1 MCGIV
6 GYIGPK
12 QAQDFLLQGLATLEY
27 RGYDSAGLVYIQ
39 DGKPKLFKT
48 IGRVETL
55 RTLVDA
61 ETSTH
66 SPLELVSSESG
77 STEQAVHK
85 YGEASTGLTMAKI
98 TKKTAAPLAAPVG
111 RLAGEGCVVG
121 IGHTRWAT
129 HGAPLERNAHPHTDN
144 AKQFFVVHN
153 GIIENYQDI
162 KSVLQKQGVTFH
174 SDTDT
179 EVIPQL
185 MAHEYA
191 RLKDVQKAFLSAVKQ
206 LRGAYSIVMVTP
218 LIPQTIFAA
227 RLSSPLVIGIGK
239 KENFIASDPT
249 PIMEHTKKVIFL
261 NDYEAAIINAK
272 DVQIISIK
280 DGTQEHRTPQEL
292 DYDPEGASLGNFP
305 DFMTKEIHEAP
316 QTVRAALLG
325 RLRADKNIIKLG
337 GLDLV
342 AEQLRYIDRIIIVA
356 CGTSYYAS
364 LVGEYLIEEIAG
376 IPVEIQQASEFK
388 YRQEPLSRSTAV
400 IAVSQS
406 GETADTLAALQKV
419 AGYGVLRLGVVNAVG
434 SSIARTTDAGVYCH
448 AGSEQSVASTKAFLA
463 QVTVLT
469 LIALYLS
476 NGSSPL
482 YKQIIAELDSLPQK
496 IEQVLKLEPA
506 IKKLA
511 KKYSHHRDFLYIGR
525 RYMFPLALEG
535 ALKLK
540 ELSYIHAEG
549 FAGGEMKHGPL
560 AMIDKDF
567 PTMAL
572 ALNGELYEK
581 TVSNMQEIKA
591 RSGPLIAI
599 CNDSKKLADIA
610 DDCIQIPKTIEQL
623 QPLLAAPVL
632 HLFAYHVAKEL
643 GKNIDKPRNL
653 AKSVTVE

>member
-1 MCGIV
+1 M
-6 GYIGPK
+6 K
-12 QAQDFLLQGLATLEY
+12 
-27 RGYDSAGLVYIQ
+27 
-39 DGKPKLFKT
+39 
-48 IGRVETL
+48 
-55 RTLVDA
+55 
-61 ETSTH
+61 
-66 SPLELVSSESG
+66 
-77 STEQAVHK
+77 
-85 YGEASTGLTMAKI
+85 
-98 TKKTAAPLAAPVG
+98 
-111 RLAGEGCVVG
+111 
-121 IGHTRWAT
+121 
-129 HGAPLERNAHPHTDN
+129 
-144 AKQFFVVHN
+144 FFVVHN

-162 KSVLQKQGVTFH
+162 KAALQKQGVEFS

-185 MAHEYA
+185 LAHEY
-191 RLKDVQKAFLSAVKQ
+191 KTSKNVEKAFLSTIRQ

-218 LIPQTIFAA
+218 YAKDTIFAA
-227 RLSSPLVIGIGK
+227 RLSSPLVIGIGAS
-239 KENFIASDPT
+239 ENYIASDPT

-261 NDYEAAIINAK
+261 NDYEAAIITAK
-272 DVQIISIK
+272 DARILRIK
-280 DGTQEHRTPQEL
+280 DGAATIRNPEKL
-292 DYDPEGASLGNFP
+292 DYDPESASLGDFP

-316 QTVRAALLG
+316 QTVRSALLG
-325 RLRADKNIIKLG
+325 RLKADKNLIKLG
-337 GLDLV
+337 GLELV
-342 AEQLRYIDRIIIVA
+342 SEQLRFIDRIVIVA

-364 LVGEYLIEEIAG
+364 LVGEYLLEEIAG
-376 IPVEIQQASEFK
+376 IPVEVQQASEFK
-388 YRQEPLSRSTAV
+388 YRNEPLSRSTAI

-448 AGSEQSVASTKAFLA
+448 AGAEQSVASTKAFLA

-476 NGSSPL
+476 NGNTPL
-482 YKQIIAELDSLPQK
+482 YKQVITELDALPQK
-496 IEQVLKLEPA
+496 IEEILNLEPA

-511 KKYSHHRDFLYIGR
+511 KKYAHHRDFLYIGR
-525 RYMFPLALEG
+525 RYMYPLALEG

-567 PTMAL
+567 PTLAL
-572 ALNGELYEK
+572 ALNGELFEK
-581 TVSNMQEIKA
+581 TISNMQEIKA
-591 RSGPLIAI
+591 RSGPLIAL
-599 CNDSKKLADIA
+599 CNNKQAVAQIA
-610 DDCIQIPKTIEQL
+610 DDIIQIPETMEQL

>member
-6 GYIGPK
+6 GYVGFSN
-12 QAQDFLLQGLATLEY
+12 AQDFLLQGLATLEY
-27 RGYDSAGLVYIQ
+27 RGYDSTGIVVINKNTPQLLRSV
-39 DGKPKLFKT
+39 
-48 IGRVETL
+48 GRVETVA
-55 RTLVDA
+55 T
-61 ETSTH
+61 
-66 SPLELVSSESG
+66 ELN
-77 STEQAVHK
+77 
-85 YGEASTGLTMAKI
+85 AKPFNG
-98 TKKTAAPLAAPVG
+98 TF
-111 RLAGEGCVVG
+111 G

-162 KSVLQKQGVTFH
+162 KTALQKQGVVFH

-185 MAHEYA
+185 IAHEYK
-191 RLKDVQKAFLSAVKQ
+191 RLKSVEKAFLSTVKQ

-218 LIPQTIFAA
+218 LVSETIFAA

-239 KENFIASDPT
+239 NENFIASDPT

-261 NDYEAAIINAK
+261 NDYEAAVIDAK
-272 DVQIISIK
+272 DVRIISIK
-280 DGTQEHRTPQEL
+280 DGTHSNRAPEEL
-292 DYDPEGASLGNFP
+292 DYDPEGASLGDFP

-316 QTVRAALLG
+316 QTVRSALLG
-325 RLRADKNIIKLG
+325 RLRAEHNIIKLG

-342 AEQLRYIDRIIIVA
+342 SEQLRYIDRIIIVA

-376 IPVEIQQASEFK
+376 IPVEVQQASEFK
-388 YRQEPLSRSTAV
+388 YRQEPLSRGTAI

-434 SSIARTTDAGVYCH
+434 SSIARVTDAGVYCH
-448 AGSEQSVASTKAFLA
+448 AGAEQSVASTKAFLA

-476 NGSSPL
+476 NGNSPL
-482 YKQIIAELDSLPQK
+482 YKQVIDELDNLPQK

-511 KKYSHHRDFLYIGR
+511 KKYAHHRDFLYIGR

-560 AMIDKDF
+560 AMIDENF

-599 CNDSKKLADIA
+599 CNDSKKLKDIT
-610 DDCIQIPKTIEQL
+610 DDCIEIPETIEQL

>member
-27 RGYDSAGLVYIQ
+27 RGYDSTGIVVINNDIPQLLRSV
-39 DGKPKLFKT
+39 
-48 IGRVETL
+48 GRVESVATTL
-55 RTLVDA
+55 KDKPFNGTF
-61 ETSTH
+61 
-66 SPLELVSSESG
+66 
-77 STEQAVHK
+77 
-85 YGEASTGLTMAKI
+85 
-98 TKKTAAPLAAPVG
+98 
-111 RLAGEGCVVG
+111 G

-185 MAHEYA
+185 IAHEYA
-191 RLKDVQKAFLSAVKQ
+191 RLHKTHREPAHISVEKPVAPQGPADRHGRSVGSPLKGASSAEVCDGSCVQKAFLSAVKQ

-261 NDYEAAIINAK
+261 NDYEAAIINAN

-292 DYDPEGASLGNFP
+292 DYDPEGASLGDFP

-376 IPVEIQQASEFK
+376 IPVEVQQASEFK

-476 NGSSPL
+476 NGGSPL

-610 DDCIQIPKTIEQL
+610 DDCIKIPETIEQL

-632 HLFAYHVAKEL
+632 HMFAYHVAKEL

>member
-1 MCGIV
+1 MVGMKMCGIV

-27 RGYDSAGLVYIQ
+27 RGYDSTGVVVVGEKGAQLKRSV
-39 DGKPKLFKT
+39 
-48 IGRVETL
+48 GRVESVASEL
-55 RTLVDA
+55 AL
-61 ETSTH
+61 
-66 SPLELVSSESG
+66 SPIKG
-77 STEQAVHK
+77 H
-85 YGEASTGLTMAKI
+85 Y
-98 TKKTAAPLAAPVG
+98 
-111 RLAGEGCVVG
+111 G

-129 HGAPLERNAHPHTDN
+129 HGAPLERNAHPHADN
-144 AKQFFVVHN
+144 NKEFFVVHN
-153 GIIENYQDI
+153 GIVENYQTI
-162 KSVLQKQGVTFH
+162 KSALLKKGVTFR

-185 MAHEYA
+185 LADEHRKSQNVE
-191 RLKDVQKAFLSAVKQ
+191 QAFLQTVRQ

-218 LIPQTIFAA
+218 LSPDTIYAA
-227 RLSSPLVIGIGK
+227 RLSSPLVIGLGEQ
-239 KENFIASDPT
+239 ENFVASDPT

-261 NDYEAAIINAK
+261 NDYEAAVITKK
-272 DVQIISIK
+272 DARVVSLQNGK
-280 DGTQEHRTPQEL
+280 ETTRDPEEL
-292 DYDPEGASLGNFP
+292 DYDPESAALGDYP

-325 RLRADKNIIKLG
+325 RLKADKHLVKLG
-337 GLDLV
+337 GFDLV
-342 AEQLRYIDRIIIVA
+342 AEQLRFIDRIIIVA

-376 IPVEIQQASEFK
+376 IPVEVQQASEFK
-388 YRQEPLSRSTAV
+388 YRSEPLSRGTA
-400 IAVSQS
+400 ILAVSQS
-406 GETADTLAALQKV
+406 GETADTLAALKKV
-419 AGYGVLRLGVVNAVG
+419 EGYGVLRLGVVNAVG

-448 AGSEQSVASTKAFLA
+448 AGAEQSVASTKAFLA

-476 NGSSPL
+476 NGNSPL
-482 YKQIIAELDSLPQK
+482 YKQVINELDALPQK
-496 IEQVLKLEPA
+496 IEQVLALEPA

-511 KKYSHHRDFLYIGR
+511 KKYAHHRDFLYIGR

-560 AMIDKDF
+560 AMIDENF
-567 PTMAL
+567 PTFAL

-581 TVSNMQEIKA
+581 TISNIQEIKA
-591 RSGPLIAI
+591 RKGPIIALT
-599 CNDSKKLADIA
+599 NSATDLKDIA
-610 DDCIQIPKTIEQL
+610 DDVLVVPETLEQL
-623 QPLLAAPVL
+623 QPLLAAPAL
-632 HLFAYHVAKEL
+632 HMFAYHVAKEL

>member
-1 MCGIV
+1 MCGII

-12 QAQDFLLQGLATLEY
+12 QAQTFILDGLATLEY
-27 RGYDSAGLVYIQ
+27 RGYDSTGIVVINNNSPQLLRSV
-39 DGKPKLFKT
+39 
-48 IGRVETL
+48 GRVDS
-55 RTLVDA
+55 VA
-61 ETSTH
+61 S
-66 SPLELVSSESG
+66 ELS
-77 STEQAVHK
+77 
-85 YGEASTGLTMAKI
+85 
-98 TKKTAAPLAAPVG
+98 KKPFKGTY
-111 RLAGEGCVVG
+111 G

-129 HGAPLERNAHPHTDN
+129 HGAPLERNAHPHTDT

-162 KSVLQKQGVTFH
+162 KTLLQKQGAVFS

-185 MAHEYA
+185 IAYEYA
-191 RLKDVQKAFLSAVKQ
+191 RLKDVQKAFLSTLKQ

-218 LIPQTIFAA
+218 LVADTIFAA
-227 RLSSPLVIGIGK
+227 RLSSPLVIGIGHG
-239 KENFIASDPT
+239 ENFIASDPT

-261 NDYEAAIINAK
+261 NDYEAAVINAK
-272 DVQIISIK
+272 DAHIINIK
-280 DGTQEHRTPQEL
+280 DGAAQHRTPTEL
-292 DYDPEGASLGNFP
+292 DYDPDSAQLGDYP

-316 QTVRAALLG
+316 QTVRSALLG
-325 RLRADKNIIKLG
+325 RLRADQNLIKLG
-337 GLDLV
+337 GLELV
-342 AEQLRYIDRIIIVA
+342 QEQLRYIDRIIIVA

-376 IPVEIQQASEFK
+376 IPVEVQQASEFK
-388 YRQEPLSRSTAV
+388 YRQEPLSRGTA
-400 IAVSQS
+400 ILAVSQS

-448 AGSEQSVASTKAFLA
+448 AGAEQSVASTKAFLA

-476 NGSSPL
+476 NGNSPL
-482 YKQIIAELDSLPQK
+482 YKQVIAHLDALPQQ
-496 IEQVLKLEPA
+496 IEEVLKLEPQ

-511 KKYSHHRDFLYIGR
+511 KKYAHHRDFLYIGR
-525 RYMFPLALEG
+525 RYMYPLALEG

-560 AMIDKDF
+560 AMIDSNF
-567 PTMAL
+567 PTFAL
-572 ALNGELYEK
+572 ALQGELFEK
-581 TVSNMQEIKA
+581 TISNIQEIKA
-591 RSGPLIAI
+591 RSGPVIAL
-599 CNDSKKLADIA
+599 CNDAGQLQGIA
-610 DDCIQIPKTIEQL
+610 DDVIQIPTTIEQL

-632 HLFAYHVAKEL
+632 HLFAYHVAKHL

>member
-1 MCGIV
+1 MCGII

-12 QAQDFLLQGLATLEY
+12 QAQDFILYGLATLEY
-27 RGYDSAGLVYIQ
+27 RGYDSTGIVVVNKQQPQLLRSV
-39 DGKPKLFKT
+39 
-48 IGRVETL
+48 GRVETVAKQL
-55 RTLVDA
+55 
-61 ETSTH
+61 
-66 SPLELVSSESG
+66 
-77 STEQAVHK
+77 QATPFK
-85 YGEASTGLTMAKI
+85 GTY
-98 TKKTAAPLAAPVG
+98 
-111 RLAGEGCVVG
+111 G

-129 HGAPLERNAHPHTDN
+129 HGAPLERNAHPHADN

-162 KSVLQKQGVTFH
+162 KALLQKHGVTFH

-191 RLKDVQKAFLSAVKQ
+191 RLKNVEQAFLATVKQ

-218 LIPQTIFAA
+218 LLADTIFAA
-227 RLSSPLVIGIGK
+227 RLSSPLVIGIGSG
-239 KENFIASDPT
+239 ENFIASDPT

-261 NDYEAAIINAK
+261 NDYEAAVINAK
-272 DVQIISIK
+272 DARIIRIK
-280 DGTQEHRTPQEL
+280 DGQQQHRDPEEL
-292 DYDPEGASLGNFP
+292 DYDPDSAQLGDFP

-316 QTVRAALLG
+316 QTVRSALLG
-325 RLRADKNIIKLG
+325 RLRADQNIIKLG

-376 IPVEIQQASEFK
+376 IPVEVQQASEFK

-448 AGSEQSVASTKAFLA
+448 AGAEQSVASTKAFLA
-463 QVTVLT
+463 QVSVLT

-476 NGSSPL
+476 NGNSPL
-482 YKQIIAELDSLPQK
+482 YKQVIDELDVLPQK

-506 IKKLA
+506 IKELA

-560 AMIDKDF
+560 AMIDQNF
-567 PTMAL
+567 PTFAL
-572 ALNGELYEK
+572 ALNGELFEK
-581 TVSNMQEIKA
+581 TLSNIQEIKA
-591 RSGPLIAI
+591 RSGPVIAL
-599 CNDSKKLADIA
+599 CNDKKQLVGIA
-610 DDCIQIPKTIEQL
+610 DDVLEIPDTIEQL

-632 HLFAYHVAKEL
+632 HLFAYHVAKTL